1 MIRRRE
7 FLTLL
12 GGTAAGLCSG
22 LDSPAEPKAAGGQ
35 SENVVFL
42 TSDDGPGA
50 ATGTI
55 IDIAERHQV
64 PITLFMIGMSAAAS
78 AEHRGLLERAHRSEW
93 VTVGNHSYSHCLS
106 HYVQCYHDTKSIVSD
121 FERASKELGL
131 VSCPTPARGPGRNVW
146 RLPGMRLDDP
156 AISFAEMGIE
166 DTTDDTLFAKGFYL
180 YGWDVEWVHDSRGIP
195 VLTSST
201 MVDQLADSVHHS
213 SRPGKVVMLM
223 HDVMMRAEKTASEL
237 TRIIEGVR
245 NRGARFGRLSEY
257 KGIYSPTS
265 DLRPLLSK

>member
-7 FLTLL
+7 FLSLL
-12 GGTAAGLCSG
+12 GGAAAGLYSG
-22 LDSPAEPKAAGGQ
+22 TELNAEPKAAGGQ
-35 SENVVFL
+35 NENIVFL

-55 IDIAERHQV
+55 IDIAERNQV

-78 AEHRGLLERAHRSEW
+78 AEHRDLLQRAHNSEW
-93 VTVGNHSYSHCLS
+93 VTIGNHSYSHCLS

-121 FERASKELGL
+121 FERASKELGM

-166 DTTDDTLFAKGFYL
+166 EATDDALFAKGFYL
-180 YGWDVEWVHDSRGIP
+180 YGWDVEWIHDSRGIP

-201 MVDQLADSVHHS
+201 MVDQLAGPAHHS
-213 SRPGKVVMLM
+213 RRPGKVVMLM
-223 HDVMMRAEKTASEL
+223 HDVMMRAANTASEL

-257 KGIYSPTS
+257 NDVYSPTS
-265 DLRPLLSK
+265 DLRPFHSK